1 MQANSNKNNRVPN
14 PKRIGLVLCLAMIF
28 FPVFISGCAVGPD
41 YTGVQPEPRK
51 DWVARM
57 EKGLEATRPERD
69 SVSKWWKV
77 YDDPVLTELEK
88 RAVEGN
94 LDLKTAYSRLCQA
107 RINRGISRSEFYP
120 TLDGSGSAQR
130 LQSSESMPTVYGA
143 DDMDHYIAQFDSSW
157 ELDVF
162 GGIRRSVQAAQA
174 ELEASRAD
182 VDDVMTSLMA
192 EVALNY
198 IEVRTYQHRL
208 EITRENI
215 EIQQK
220 TYEMNTSR
228 YEAGLID
235 ELAVKQSL
243 RNLERTR
250 STVSRLK
257 SGLRAAKNRLAV
269 LLGLEPGLIDEKLTP
284 AEPIPQVPAEV
295 AVGIPAEAMRR
306 RPDIRRAERRV
317 AAQTA
322 RIGMATAELYPK
334 FHLLGTIGLEAL
346 DVESQFFDARSQF
359 WNIGPGVSWKIFHGR
374 ALRLNIE
381 LQTEKQKEALIQ
393 YKSAVLHAQEE
404 IENALTAYAKEQMRE
419 ASLAKAVSAAK
430 RTEFLARDRFKAGLA
445 DFYNVMDAQ
454 RSLLELEDELVQS
467 RGQVASNLAG
477 LYKALGG
484 GWQYYGQTVG
494 QTEAAGNPAGSGDG
508 DGAPKK
514 TRGAP

>member
-51 DWVARM
+51 DWVAQM
-57 EKGLEATRPERD
+57 EKGLEASQPERD
-69 SVSKWWKV
+69 SVSKWWEV
-77 YDDPVLTELEK
+77 YGDPVLAELEK

-157 ELDVF
+157 ELDLF

-182 VDDVMTSLMA
+182 LNDVLISLMA

-198 IEVRTYQHRL
+198 IEAQTYQHRL
-208 EITRENI
+208 DITRSNI
-215 EIQQK
+215 KTQKK
-220 TYEMNTSR
+220 TYKLNKSR
-228 YEAGLID
+228 YQAGIID
-235 ELAVKQSL
+235 ELAVQQSL

-250 STVSRLK
+250 SQIPRLK
-257 SGLRAAKNRLAV
+257 SGLRQAQNRLAV
-269 LLGLEPGLIDEKLTP
+269 LLGQKPGSVKDDIYSGK
-284 AEPIPQVPAEV
+284 PIPEVPAEV
-295 AVGIPAEAMRR
+295 AVGIPAEVMRR
-306 RPDIRRAERRV
+306 RPDIRRAERRL

-322 RIGMATAELYPK
+322 RIGVATAELYPK
-334 FHLLGTIGLEAL
+334 FHLFGTIGLEAL
-346 DVESQFFDARSQF
+346 ELENKFFDAQSQF
-359 WNIGPGVSWKIFHGR
+359 WNIGPGISWKIFQGG

-381 LQTEKQKEALIQ
+381 LQSEKQKQALIH
-393 YKSAVLHAQEE
+393 YKSTVLKAQEE
-404 IENALTAYAKEQMRE
+404 VENALTAYAKEQIRH
-419 ASLAKAVSAAK
+419 
-430 RTEFLARDRFKAGLA
+430 
-445 DFYNVMDAQ
+445 
-454 RSLLELEDELVQS
+454 
-467 RGQVASNLAG
+467 
-477 LYKALGG
+477 
-484 GWQYYGQTVG
+484 
-494 QTEAAGNPAGSGDG
+494 
-508 DGAPKK
+508 
-514 TRGAP
+514 